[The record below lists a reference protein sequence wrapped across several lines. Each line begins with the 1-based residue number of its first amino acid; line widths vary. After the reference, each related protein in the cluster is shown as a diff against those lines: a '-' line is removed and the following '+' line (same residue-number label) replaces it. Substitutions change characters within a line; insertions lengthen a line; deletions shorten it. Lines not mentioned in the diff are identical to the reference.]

1 MRPVQQWIV
10 LQAELLRDAVA
21 RGDRAAAD
29 VLRFAD
35 VVPDAQ
41 GGHLDL
47 DALIWAAAH
56 DRRPVVE
63 FLLTKG
69 PDLRVTEPCF
79 HATALGAARY
89 LGNDEMAALLEPL
102 TPPT

>member
-1 MRPVQQWIV
+1 
-10 LQAELLRDAVA
+10 
-21 RGDRAAAD
+21 
-29 VLRFAD
+29 
-35 VVPDAQ
+35 
-41 GGHLDL
+41 
-47 DALIWAAAH
+47 
-56 DRRPVVE
+56 VVE